1 MAMATATTSHD
12 VHVALCVY
20 RVYVRACVYTYMR
33 VYACARIKNTL
44 RFLDPPTSVLVKYL
58 VIRRKVRPSV
68 YLTCTMSDA
77 TFPPRALVPFFL
89 ILYLSSSP
97 FALCDIAALIEY
109 TYANSSL
116 CRRNCNLLLPRCRDT
131 YHPPRGRG
139 DLLLLPRGEP
149 FSLFQKKSFFT
160 LGTSLLG
167 TRALLAM
174 RGKRSKNRKGG
185 KGMIVRV
192 PKEDE
197 LSPRVC
203 SHKRWTIIART
214 WKEVR

>member
-1 MAMATATTSHD
+1 MATATTSHD
-12 VHVALCVY
+12 VHVALSIY
-20 RVYVRACVYTYMR
+20 SVYVRAYVYMCMR

-58 VIRRKVRPSV
+58 VIRRKVRPPV
-68 YLTCTMSDA
+68 YLTCTMSGA
-77 TFPPRALVPFFL
+77 TFPPRVPVPFSL

-97 FALCDIAALIEY
+97 FALCDIVALIEY

-116 CRRNCNLLLPRCRDT
+116 GRRNCNLLLPRCRDT
-131 YHPPRGRG
+131 NHSPRGRTFFF
-139 DLLLLPRGEP
+139 LLPRGEP
-149 FSLFQKKSFFT
+149 FSLFQEESFFT
-160 LGTSLLG
+160 LGTSLLE
-167 TRALLAM
+167 TCAFLAIQ
-174 RGKRSKNRKGG
+174 GKKSKNRKGG
-185 KGMIVRV
+185 KGMIVRRV